1 MGRSLRFTTPLCRRC
16 VLLFLS
22 PSEADDDGVIVD
34 CSGSRGSNEVRP
46 VWVYIRKQVNSHKL
60 RSCSCSCVR

>member
-1 MGRSLRFTTPLCRRC
+1 MGRSSHFTTPLCRRC

-34 CSGSRGSNEVRP
+34 SGGSRGSNEVRP
-46 VWVYIRKQVNSHKL
+46 VWVFIRKQVNSCKL
-60 RSCSCSCVR
+60 RSYSCSCVG